1 MEPDLN
7 DNQRR
12 AVETEADTVCILAGA
27 GSGKTRVLTRR
38 IAHRILTGTADPGH
52 VLALTF
58 TRKAAGE
65 LSRRLRAL
73 GVRDQVAAGT
83 FHAIAYAQLR
93 RRWADRGESPPVL
106 LDRKA
111 RLLAPLL
118 PGRRGNGSMVQLADV
133 ASEIEWA
140 KARMVT
146 PDHYEAAAALA
157 GRTPPMAAAAMAT
170 LYQRYE
176 DEKRRKGVVD
186 FDDLLSRCAEALDT
200 DAEFAAGQRWRFR
213 HLFVDEFQD
222 VNPVQQR
229 LLEGWL
235 GDRVDLCV
243 VGDPNQA
250 IYSWN
255 GADPRF
261 LTRFATRFPGAEVV
275 SLDHNYRSTPQVLAV
290 AGAVLGRPPMHAHR
304 ADGPI
309 PIVRS
314 FATDDDEARG
324 VARALRRA
332 KATGLAWSHLAVLTR
347 TNAQLERFEEALR
360 AADVPFRSR
369 GGAFLEQPEVKDAL
383 AGLRRG
389 PGGLPF
395 VARLADIEAAAADT
409 PVERRLDLEQLV
421 RLGHEYLAA
430 DPAGDSEGFLAW
442 LRATVRADQPDDGA
456 DVVEL
461 ATFHRAKGLE
471 WPVVFVAGLEKGLVP
486 IGQATSDD
494 AEAEER
500 RLLYVALTRAER
512 ELHCSWA
519 QRRTFGTRT
528 VPRQP
533 SPWLSLIDN
542 ACARLRGD
550 DVPPDREVW
559 AGRAASARRKLRAG
573 TAPSP
578 ADEPVLAALKQ
589 WRSSTARAA
598 NVPAYVI
605 FHDATLA
612 AVAQARPRTR
622 AELLA
627 LPGLGPVKAE
637 RYGDALLEVVSRQ
650 AG

>member
-1 MEPDLN
+1 
-7 DNQRR
+7 
-12 AVETEADTVCILAGA
+12 
-27 GSGKTRVLTRR
+27 
-38 IAHRILTGTADPGH
+38 
-52 VLALTF
+52 
-58 TRKAAGE
+58 
-65 LSRRLRAL
+65 
-73 GVRDQVAAGT
+73 
-83 FHAIAYAQLR
+83 
-93 RRWADRGESPPVL
+93 
-106 LDRKA
+106 
-111 RLLAPLL
+111 
-118 PGRRGNGSMVQLADV
+118 
-133 ASEIEWA
+133 
-140 KARMVT
+140 
-146 PDHYEAAAALA
+146 
-157 GRTPPMAAAAMAT
+157 MAAAAMAT

-186 FDDLLSRCAEALDT
+186 FDDLLSRCAEALDS

-222 VNPVQQR
+222 VNPVQHR

-369 GGAFLEQPEVKDAL
+369 GGLFLEQPEVKDAL

-442 LRATVRADQPDDGA
+442 LRATVRADQPDDGT